1 MTDIKVLDRDTPV
14 SVSGRA
20 QKETLRSECDL
31 GQNVQ
36 TRWDA
41 R

>member
-1 MTDIKVLDRDTPV
+1 MADIKVLDRNTSV
-14 SVSGRA
+14 SVGGSA
-20 QKETLRSECDL
+20 QKETLRSECGP
-31 GQNVQ
+31 GQKAW